1 MTIFL
6 DIHQKPIELPA
17 NEKVHWRV
25 AAYPLVRSSD
35 DKILLVTIQEN
46 SKFYILPGGE
56 VELQESLIEGLQREC
71 YEETGYKVTVN
82 SPVPLFVGE
91 THFYHNGFF
100 HCINL
105 VFSSSITDLKQ
116 DMEVINSVEANEIAS
131 VDWIELSK
139 ISEKNCHPMFYPAT
153 KAIQ

>member
-56 VELQESLIEGLQREC
+56 VELHESLIEGLQREC
-71 YEETGYKVTVN
+71 YEETGYKVEIIKRLQDV
-82 SPVPLFVGE
+82 VYHHGE
-91 THFYHNGFF
+91 TGEPIRVAMFWAKPIEKINGG
-100 HCINL
+100 
-105 VFSSSITDLKQ
+105 
-116 DMEVINSVEANEIAS
+116 EGYVEWVDAVKARELIWANGIPLLDEI
-131 VDWIELSK
+131 WI
-139 ISEKNCHPMFYPAT
+139 
-153 KAIQ
+153 